1 MKSRFIY
8 MECVERKGYW
18 INELRS
24 LGINP
29 NNEFREKD
37 YTLTEDMDELMSH
50 VETIKQIFCQEYQ
63 TAYSERMI
71 DLEQN
76 EQIAV
81 I

>member
-1 MKSRFIY
+1 

-29 NNEFREKD
+29 NNESREKD

-50 VETIKQIFCQEYQ
+50 VETIKQTFCQEYK